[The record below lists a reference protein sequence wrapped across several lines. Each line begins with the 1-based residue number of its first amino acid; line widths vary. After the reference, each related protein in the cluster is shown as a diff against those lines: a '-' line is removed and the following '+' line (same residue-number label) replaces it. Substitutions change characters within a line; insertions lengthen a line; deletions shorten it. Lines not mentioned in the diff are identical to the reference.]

1 VTWQHPYTRSIRP
14 AGVLTCG
21 TEGFTFA
28 YVARADEVDEVDE
41 VDGFQPFMG
50 FADLH
55 RRYTSPQLFP
65 LFAQRVMR
73 ASRPDYPAYLRALA
87 LADDAT
93 AWAILARSQGERE
106 NDGIRVFAE
115 PEVDTAGRS
124 SVTFF
129 VSGLRHRLAND
140 PAVEAALGSLVPFAT
155 LQLRDE
161 PDNAVNPRAVLVV
174 EQTGTAL
181 AWVPDVLLD
190 HTHTL
195 DHRTVAAVN
204 GSDVPAGFRLLVT
217 LRGQVPM
224 GYVAFDGPGWALAG

>member
-73 ASRPDYPAYLRALA
+73 ATGLPGLPPRAR
-87 LADDAT
+87 T
-93 AWAILARSQGERE
+93 R
-106 NDGIRVFAE
+106 
-115 PEVDTAGRS
+115 GR
-124 SVTFF
+124 
-129 VSGLRHRLAND
+129 RHRMGD
-140 PAVEAALGSLVPFAT
+140 PGPVP
-155 LQLRDE
+155 
-161 PDNAVNPRAVLVV
+161 
-174 EQTGTAL
+174 G
-181 AWVPDVLLD
+181 
-190 HTHTL
+190 
-195 DHRTVAAVN
+195 
-204 GSDVPAGFRLLVT
+204 
-217 LRGQVPM
+217 
-224 GYVAFDGPGWALAG
+224 